1 MIKAETSA
9 GIARRSVTCGVPQ
22 GSVMGPTLWNI
33 AFNDVFKVELPPGV
47 QLICYAGDTLV
58 VGCADTIAEVE
69 CRFNQAL

>member
-1 MIKAETSA
+1 
-9 GIARRSVTCGVPQ
+9 
-22 GSVMGPTLWNI
+22 MGPTLWNI